1 MKNGKVEKFNIS
13 SRTEKCAPSLSGA
26 RTLCYNQVLTA
37 NTFMENGKSK
47 DLALP
52 LTLTVK
58 MNTLFMQWKAY
69 YARYNMSEKQRQHI
83 TYNNSHNIWD

>member
-1 MKNGKVEKFNIS
+1 
-13 SRTEKCAPSLSGA
+13 
-26 RTLCYNQVLTA
+26 
-37 NTFMENGKSK
+37 MENGKSK

-83 TYNNSHNIWD
+83 TYNNSHNI

>member
-1 MKNGKVEKFNIS
+1 
-13 SRTEKCAPSLSGA
+13 
-26 RTLCYNQVLTA
+26 
-37 NTFMENGKSK
+37 MENGKSK

-58 MNTLFMQWKAY
+58 MNPLFMQWKAY

-83 TYNNSHNIWD
+83 TYNN

>member
-13 SRTEKCAPSLSGA
+13 SRTEKYDPSLSGG
-26 RTLCYNQVLTA
+26 RTLCYNQVLTT

-47 DLALP
+47 DLALS

-69 YARYNMSEKQRQHI
+69 YARCNMSEKQRQHI
-83 TYNNSHNIWD
+83 TYNNSHNI